1 MAHELDLDFFKG
13 KWMLLPVLLICCLLY
28 RLAAQTSYGQSKDGV
43 HTLHVKT
50 ESVCK
55 NTHTHGNLQLG
66 ATSMQ
71 SDIKINGAELKFRDC
86 PIHTTLYGLGPR
98 VQTTGEK
105 LSSNCENALE
115 DFPPFPQNG
124 GSSTSN
130 NLEVIVAMIDILDWE
145 IDWIC
150 LEERGRT
157 KINSNTIIFY
167 GMQQVMYAQ
176 PVFSIA

>member
-1 MAHELDLDFFKG
+1 
-13 KWMLLPVLLICCLLY
+13 
-28 RLAAQTSYGQSKDGV
+28 
-43 HTLHVKT
+43 
-50 ESVCK
+50 
-55 NTHTHGNLQLG
+55 
-66 ATSMQ
+66 MQ
-71 SDIKINGAELKFRDC
+71 SDIKISGAELKFRDG
-86 PIHTTLYGLGPR
+86 PTHTTLYGLGPR

-124 GSSTSN
+124 RNIASN

-150 LEERGRT
+150 LEKRGRT

-167 GMQQVMYAQ
+167 GMQQVTYAQ